1 MIEACIGGN
10 RCRLCQTALS
20 GYCLVYFF
28 KDCFATCFYSIVIM
42 VNVELSTL
50 EIRILLKCDKKLL
63 SRTDISQLYKKFTK
77 TYRDAAIKTL
87 LNYDLIEAIE
97 KPKEGASKIPIFYQI
112 TPKGKNWVKS
122 YNKNY
127 PE

>member
-1 MIEACIGGN
+1 
-10 RCRLCQTALS
+10 
-20 GYCLVYFF
+20 
-28 KDCFATCFYSIVIM
+28 M

>member
-1 MIEACIGGN
+1 MAN
-10 RCRLCQTALS
+10 
-20 GYCLVYFF
+20 
-28 KDCFATCFYSIVIM
+28 
-42 VNVELSTL
+42 VNMELSTL

-87 LNYDLIEAIE
+87 LNHDLIEAIE
-97 KPKEGASKIPIFYQI
+97 KPKEGASKTPVFYKI
-112 TPKGKNWVKS
+112 TPKGKEWIER

-127 PE
+127 PA

>member
-1 MIEACIGGN
+1 M
-10 RCRLCQTALS
+10 
-20 GYCLVYFF
+20 
-28 KDCFATCFYSIVIM
+28 
-42 VNVELSTL
+42 ELSTL

-87 LNYDLIEAIE
+87 LKHSLIEAIE
-97 KPKEGASKIPIFYQI
+97 KPKEGTSKVPIFYQI
-112 TPKGKNWVKS
+112 TSKGKIWVKN